1 LQINFYNVVSAI
13 AVFQSGFLSLFFIN
27 NKRGARRSNIILSF
41 ILLVHALYIIYT
53 YTLSFGAGEGAVK
66 YYNILFLVSQTA
78 FLLGP
83 LLFLYILSILKPDFK
98 LSPVHLLHS
107 LPFFMA
113 IIYILAKTQNLTILV
128 DWGSQLRTAMSA
140 GVIIHLFI
148 YLMAS
153 FYLKRF
159 KLQSIISVE
168 DDSKMSWLRF
178 LLLGYIFLWFI
189 QLHIFVFIDIWKLY
203 QLCPYSDSLYFTCV
217 FIFCNCIA
225 WIAMNKPEIF
235 SFHKRYQTS
244 ELSEQDKQKYLD
256 KLLAHIEADKIY
268 LEPSITLTALAKKLH
283 IPNRYLSQIINE
295 TFNLNFCDFIN
306 RYRVEYS
313 KPYLSKLEDGKKNIL
328 EIAYMV
334 GFNSKS
340 SFNQAFKKHTGV
352 TPSEFRSTGS

>member
-1 LQINFYNVVSAI
+1 MQINFYNIISAI
-13 AVFQSGFLSLFFIN
+13 AVFQSGFLALFFIN
-27 NKRGARRSNIILSF
+27 NKRGARCSNVILSF

-83 LLFLYILSILKPDFK
+83 LLFLYIKSILKPDSR
-98 LSPVHLLHS
+98 LQITDALHS
-107 LPFFMA
+107 LPFCAA
-113 IIYILAKTQNLTILV
+113 IVYTLVKTENLNTLV
-128 DWGSQLRTAMSA
+128 DWGSPLRTSA
-140 GVIIHLFI
+140 SAAVLVQLLI
-148 YLMAS
+148 YLIAS
-153 FYLKRF
+153 LYIMRFRLK
-159 KLQSIISVE
+159 SIFAVGT
-168 DDSKMSWLRF
+168 DAKMSWLRF
-178 LLLGYIFLWFI
+178 FILGYVFLWII
-189 QLHIFVFIDIWKLY
+189 QLHAFVFIDIWKLY

-235 SFHKRYQTS
+235 SSHKRYQTS

-256 KLLAHIEADKIY
+256 KLLAHLEADKIY
-268 LEPSITLTALAKKLH
+268 LEPSITLTALAKKLR

-313 KPYLSKLEDGKKNIL
+313 KPYLSKSDNGKKNIL

-352 TPSEFRSTGS
+352 TPSEFRSAGS